1 MAKKADTAD
10 AAATPK
16 AKATKPKAKPAV
28 AAVARVPGP
37 KPAQK
42 LKAKLKK
49 APGKYEAKRA
59 QARAKK
65 PERTVTV
72 VQIGSP
78 LGRRSD
84 QREQLIG
91 LGLNKLHRSRTL
103 EDTPAVRGMIYK
115 VRHLVK
121 VEESA

>member
-1 MAKKADTAD
+1 MASKEAAGAEKA
-10 AAATPK
+10 
-16 AKATKPKAKPAV
+16 
-28 AAVARVPGP
+28 
-37 KPAQK
+37 
-42 LKAKLKK
+42 KK
-49 APGKYEAKRA
+49 APGKYEEKRA
-59 QARAKK
+59 RARAKT

-72 VQIGSP
+72 TQIGSA
-78 LGRRSD
+78 LGRKFD

-91 LGLNKLHRSRTL
+91 LGLNKLNRTRVL